1 MRHPVI
7 TIARYTLLEG
17 LRARLPWLA
26 LLMLLALF
34 AASALVGQLAITE
47 SRRIQTVFLAA
58 TLRPAAVFMLS
69 LHIIGSMAREFN
81 DKGFEFILSLDIPR
95 ASYVLGKLLGF
106 GLIGLLLAL
115 AVGAVATLLAPAP
128 DAALWGVSLA
138 CELCLVAALSLFC
151 VIALPQIMPA
161 ASFVLG
167 FYVLARS
174 IGAMQLMSSAPIAGG
189 ASLAHQALFRMVDL
203 SALLLP
209 RLDSFTQSAWLVD
222 QTGSWSLIADIM
234 AQGAIYIGL
243 VATATVLDLYRRNF

>member
-1 MRHPVI
+1 MRHPI
-7 TIARYTLLEG
+7 LTIARYTLLEG

-26 LLMLLALF
+26 LLMLLVLF
-34 AASALVGQLAITE
+34 GASVLVGQLAITE
-47 SRRIQTVFLAA
+47 SLRMQTAFLAA

-81 DKGFEFILSLDIPR
+81 DRGLEFILSLDIPR

-106 GLIGLLLAL
+106 ALIGLLLAL
-115 AVGAVATLLAPAP
+115 AVGAVMTLRAPAP
-128 DAALWGVSLA
+128 DAALWGISLA

-151 VIALPQIMPA
+151 VIAVPQIMPA

-174 IGAMQLMSSAPIAGG
+174 IGAMQLMSGSAVGG
-189 ASLAHQALFRMVDL
+189 DASLGQQAVPRLVDL
-203 SALLLP
+203 FALLLP

-222 QTGSWSLIADIM
+222 QTGSW
-234 AQGAIYIGL
+234 GL
-243 VATATVLDLYRRNF
+243 VAGIVAQGTIYVGLLAAATMIDLYRKNH